1 MLKQIIGTCTG
12 TSHAWVCI
20 MYIWLG
26 VHKLQPQRQRTKGT
40 ASWRNSFVSFLTCG
54 RDFQT
59 PPSPSYWPTLTPAM
73 CSCPSSA
80 ELCLLTRPVAGAVP
94 LGMAFSRFLCE
105 AEHVPAAK
113 ITSLYTLWKQEQQRH
128 ICLVWAEPAC
138 N

>member
-12 TSHAWVCI
+12 AFHAWAYVSGWGCI
-20 MYIWLG
+20 SVKPKDRGPRELLAG
-26 VHKLQPQRQRTKGT
+26 GTVLFHFQRVVMTFRPHR
-40 ASWRNSFVSFLTCG
+40 APHIDLLSRSSLV
-54 RDFQT
+54 R
-59 PPSPSYWPTLTPAM
+59 
-73 CSCPSSA
+73 SCPSA
-80 ELCLLTRPVAGAVP
+80 ELCLLTGLEAGAVP

-113 ITSLYTLWKQEQQRH
+113 ITSVYTLWKQQQRH